1 MPRELNPYAF
11 FPSHTQQVVNG
22 IAFSAAHAVD
32 YFSTQDDDGRE
43 KEKQYEQKNL
53 GRDQFIRIR
62 NISSDHIVDG
72 LNASILVVL

>member
-22 IAFSAAHAVD
+22 IAFSAAHAMD
-32 YFSTQDDDGRE
+32 YLGTQDDDGRE